1 VRALHFGNDDV
12 GNAERLAHYYG
23 EDFRYVPTWG
33 SFLTWTGTHWKT
45 DTEALSMMG
54 YAKGAAARIREEAR
68 ALKDE
73 KDEKRKK
80 TLLGWAIQSRS
91 RARLEAAISLV
102 RSEPGVVMDHKILD
116 KNTWLFN
123 CKSGTIDLKTGVLRK
138 HSQKDLLTKI
148 SPVKFDAN
156 AKAPRWEKFLEQVIP
171 SKEVRDY
178 LQRFIGYCLTGE
190 VSERQFMILFGGGRN
205 GKSLLLK
212 ILGYVMGPY
221 CGTMAPGLLMAR
233 DTEAHPAEVADLFGL
248 RLAVASETK
257 QGRAFD
263 EEQLKRMTG
272 NDELKARLM
281 RENWWSFWP
290 THKLL
295 MAVNHKP
302 RVKDVTESFWDRA
315 ALVPF
320 IVRIAKEKVDKD
332 LFNKLVA
339 EAAGILAWMVR
350 GCLAWQQRGLEMP
363 AEVRQATDD
372 YREGEDLL
380 GRFLTEVLSFG
391 KGSLTITYS
400 KDGKKVTEEI
410 KFEETNA
417 DITRALK
424 SWCARLN
431 LFVPGERIVG
441 ERLIAGGAIRAKNV
455 GLEFARGWRGVRI
468 LKLNESIVDTSDT
481 SDTSVVP
488 KIREGHKGQVIPI
501 RGTQRPQRPSEIS
514 DDRKV
519 SEVSEVSTAE
529 MVDDQKTDSLSSE
542 KSASSVETPL
552 RPPPTHPP
560 KGRRPRGHKRKESA

>member
-1 VRALHFGNDDV
+1 MRALHFGNDDV